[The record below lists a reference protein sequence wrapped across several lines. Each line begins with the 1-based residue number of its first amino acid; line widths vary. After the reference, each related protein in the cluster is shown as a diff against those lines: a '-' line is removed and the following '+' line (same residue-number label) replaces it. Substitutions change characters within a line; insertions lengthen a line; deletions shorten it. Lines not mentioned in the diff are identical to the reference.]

1 MIVLKFFN
9 KSLLK
14 GPPIHVSEDLLG
26 DVMIIYSMQQ
36 DAVSV
41 VPINVSC

>member
-1 MIVLKFFN
+1 MIVLEFYN
-9 KSLLK
+9 TTLLK
-14 GPPIHVSEDLLG
+14 GPPIHVSEDLLS
-26 DVMIIYSMQQ
+26 DVMIVYSIQQ